1 MKVGKINHIGIVV
14 TDASEAMERYG
25 KLYGIKKWYKLVAG
39 PIDLHYHGEKRN
51 CTVDLY
57 FGGKGKTKIELI
69 ETHGEPNIYTTFY
82 INRGE
87 AVHHYQYNVKDLD
100 EAVRECEALGMRV
113 FQYASFDSAGATVRY
128 AYVGTSE
135 DTGAIELIETRVG
148 NRFVKGD
155 VPFEVGF
162 IGVLTGNYKRVK

>member
-1 MKVGKINHIGIVV
+1 M
-14 TDASEAMERYG
+14 
-25 KLYGIKKWYKLVAG
+25 
-39 PIDLHYHGEKRN
+39 
-51 CTVDLY
+51 
-57 FGGKGKTKIELI
+57 
-69 ETHGEPNIYTTFY
+69 
-82 INRGE
+82 
-87 AVHHYQYNVKDLD
+87 HHYQYNVKDLD

-162 IGVLTGNYKRVK
+162 IGVLTGNYKRVR

>member
-14 TDASEAMERYG
+14 TDAKEAMGRYG

-39 PIDLHYHGEKRN
+39 PLDLYYRGEKRN

-57 FGGKGKTKIELI
+57 FGGKGGTKIELI

-100 EAVRECEALGMRV
+100 AAVKECQASGMRV
-113 FQYASFDSAGATVRY
+113 FQHATFDSAGATVRY
-128 AYVGTSE
+128 AYVGTDEAS
-135 DTGAIELIETRVG
+135 GAIELIETRVG
-148 NRFVKGD
+148 NRFIKGD